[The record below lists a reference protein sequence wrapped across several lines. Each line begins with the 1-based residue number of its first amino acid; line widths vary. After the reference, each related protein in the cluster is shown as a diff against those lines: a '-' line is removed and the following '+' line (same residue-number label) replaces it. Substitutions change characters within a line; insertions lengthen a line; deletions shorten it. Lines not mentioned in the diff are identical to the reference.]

1 MFEPL
6 FRGKRR
12 DNNAWIAGDL
22 FHKDDDVLIHDFKQ
36 GFSAKVIPE
45 TVGLS
50 AGKTD
55 INGISLFCGDIIRRK
70 HPFLKEDDEY
80 CGIIVWR
87 DETSAFGIDLLTKSP
102 KYPFTTL
109 YCIVGCEF
117 EIIGNVFDTPELL
130 EGGVNENDKAGK
142 G

>member
-12 DNNAWIAGDL
+12 DNNARIVGDL

-45 TVGLS
+45 TVGLFT
-50 AGKTD
+50 GKTD
-55 INGISLFCGDIIRRK
+55 INGIRLFCGDIVRGKLRM
-70 HPFLKEDDEY
+70 FDDKEY
-80 CGIIVWR
+80 YGVIVWR
-87 DETSAFGIDLLTKSP
+87 HEISAFGINMLPESLAFHTS
-102 KYPFTTL
+102 TL
-109 YCIVGCEF
+109 NCLVGIDF
-117 EIIGNVFDTPELL
+117 EIVGNVFDTPELL